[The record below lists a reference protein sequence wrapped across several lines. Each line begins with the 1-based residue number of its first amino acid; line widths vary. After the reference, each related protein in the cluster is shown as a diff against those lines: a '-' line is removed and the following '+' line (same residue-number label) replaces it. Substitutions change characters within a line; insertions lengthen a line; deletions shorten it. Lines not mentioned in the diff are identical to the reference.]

1 MFNPKDI
8 EEAIAEKIDCAHLA
22 VEGDGMHFE
31 ALIVSPD
38 FSGLGL
44 LARHRLV
51 YEALGDELGEAI
63 HALSLKTYA
72 PEEWNKENI

>member
-1 MFNPKDI
+1 
-8 EEAIAEKIDCAHLA
+8 
-22 VEGDGMHFE
+22 MHFE
-31 ALIVSPD
+31 ALIVSPE

-44 LARHRLV
+44 LARHRLI